1 MKEQLLLVVKL
12 GSLLSQDFHNRA
24 HSIHQG
30 AVKTQLQARDVWI
43 PKWPMTASTRR

>member
-1 MKEQLLLVVKL
+1 MMEEQLVAKL
-12 GSLLSQDFHNRA
+12 ISLYHEAFANGA